1 MMGLNDTPKGE
12 RLHIAIFGR
21 RNVGKS
27 SLINAITGQELSIVS
42 DVLGTTTDPVYKA
55 MELLPLGAVMMIDT
69 PGLDDEG
76 ELGILRVKKAKR
88 VLNKADI
95 AIVVLDASKIYED
108 MDWQIEKELLSIIEE
123 KKLPYLI
130 VVNKMDLC
138 LDLGQVSAF
147 FEKELSKEI
156 DSKKVLYVSMKKKDG
171 IEELKNKISELVPQ
185 EEDKPLVRDL
195 LNPSDFVVLVVP
207 IDKAAPKGRLI
218 LPQQQTIRDILNANA
233 ISIVTKETELKET
246 LKSLG
251 KKPKM
256 VITDSQVFKRVAMDT
271 PEDILLTSFSVLF
284 ARYKGELGQFVDGI
298 RAIQSL
304 KNGDR
309 ILMAEGCT
317 HKRQCGDIG
326 TEKIPRWLMDFSGKE
341 LIFETSSGNEFPEDL
356 SPYKLIVHCGGCML
370 NRRDMQQRLRQVQ
383 EEKKSIVNY
392 GILIAYMNGILERGL
407 AVFDGIY

>member
-1 MMGLNDTPKGE
+1 MGLNDTPKGE

-55 MELLPLGAVMMIDT
+55 MELLPLGPVMMVDT

-76 ELGILRVKKAKR
+76 ELGILRVKKAKM

-95 AIVVLDASKIYED
+95 AIVVLDASKTYED

-138 LDLGQVSAF
+138 QDIGQVSAF

-156 DSKKVLYVSMKKKDG
+156 DSKKVLYVSTEKKEG
-171 IEELKNKISELVPQ
+171 IEALKNKISELVPQ

-246 LKSLG
+246 LKNLG

-271 PEDILLTSFSVLF
+271 PEDIPLTSFSVLF

-304 KNGDR
+304 KDGDR

-326 TEKIPRWLMDFSGKE
+326 TEKIPRWLMEFAGKE

-370 NRRDMQQRLRQVQ
+370 NRREMQYRLKQAKDW
-383 EEKKSIVNY
+383 EKSIVNY
-392 GILIAYMNGILERGL
+392 GILIAYMNGILERSL
-407 AVFDGIY
+407 ELFKEKE

>member
-1 MMGLNDTPKGE
+1 MGLNDTPKGE

-55 MELLPLGAVMMIDT
+55 MELLPLGPVMMIDT

-95 AIVVLDASKIYED
+95 AIVVLDASKTYED

-138 LDLGQVSAF
+138 QDIGQVSAF

-156 DSKKVLYVSMKKKDG
+156 DSKKVLYVSTEKKEG

-246 LKSLG
+246 LKNLG

-271 PEDILLTSFSVLF
+271 PEDIPLTSFSVLF

-304 KNGDR
+304 KDGDR

-326 TEKIPRWLMDFSGKE
+326 TEKIPRWLMEFSGKE

-370 NRRDMQQRLRQVQ
+370 TRRDMQQRLRQAQ

-392 GILIAYMNGILERGL
+392 GILIAYMNGILERSL
-407 AVFDGIY
+407 ELFKEKE

>member
-1 MMGLNDTPKGE
+1 MGLNDTPKGE
-12 RLHIAIFGR
+12 RLHIAVFGR

-55 MELLPLGAVMMIDT
+55 MELLPLGPVMMVDT

-95 AIVVLDASKIYED
+95 AIVVLDASKTYED

-138 LDLGQVSAF
+138 QDIGQVSAF
-147 FEKELSKEI
+147 FEKELSKGI
-156 DSKKVLYVSMKKKDG
+156 DSKKVLYVSTEKKEG

-246 LKSLG
+246 LLNLG

-271 PEDILLTSFSVLF
+271 PEDIPLTSFSVLF
-284 ARYKGELGQFVDGI
+284 ARYKGELGQFVDGL
-298 RAIQSL
+298 RTIQSL
-304 KNGDR
+304 KDGDR

-326 TEKIPRWLMDFSGKE
+326 TEKIPRWLVEFTGKE

-370 NRRDMQQRLRQVQ
+370 TRRDMQQRLRQAQ

-392 GILIAYMNGILERGL
+392 GILIAYMNGILERSL
-407 AVFDGIY
+407 ELFKEKE

>member
-1 MMGLNDTPKGE
+1 MGLNDTPKGE

-55 MELLPLGAVMMIDT
+55 MELLPLGPVMMVDT

-76 ELGILRVKKAKR
+76 ELGILRVKKAKM
-88 VLNKADI
+88 VLNKVDI
-95 AIVVLDASKIYED
+95 AIVVLDASKTYED

-123 KKLPYLI
+123 KKLPYLL

-138 LDLGQVSAF
+138 QDIGQVSAF

-156 DSKKVLYVSMKKKDG
+156 DSKKVLYVSTEKMEG

-246 LKSLG
+246 LLSLG

-271 PEDILLTSFSVLF
+271 PEDIPLTSFSVLF

-304 KNGDR
+304 KDGDR

-326 TEKIPRWLMDFSGKE
+326 TEKIPRWLMGFTGKE

-370 NRRDMQQRLRQVQ
+370 NRRDMQQRLRQAQ

-392 GILIAYMNGILERGL
+392 GILIAYMNGILERSL
-407 AVFDGIY
+407 DVFNSIC

>member
-1 MMGLNDTPKGE
+1 MGLNDTPKGE
-12 RLHIAIFGR
+12 RLHIAVFGR

-55 MELLPLGAVMMIDT
+55 MELLPIGPVMMIDT

-76 ELGILRVKKAKR
+76 KLGTLRVKKAKM
-88 VLNKADI
+88 VLNKTDI
-95 AIVVLDASKIYED
+95 AIVVLDASRITEEI
-108 MDWQIEKELLSIIEE
+108 DWQIEKELLLYIEE
-123 KKLPYLI
+123 KELPYLI
-130 VVNKMDLC
+130 VVNKIDVC
-138 LDLGQVSAF
+138 LDIGQVSSALKKGLTS
-147 FEKELSKEI
+147 EKYANN
-156 DSKKVLYVSMKKKDG
+156 VLYLSTEKTEGV
-171 IEELKNKISELVPQ
+171 EVLKQKIGDLAPK

-218 LPQQQTIRDILNANA
+218 LPQQQTIRDILNADA

-246 LKSLG
+246 LLSLG

-256 VITDSQVFKRVAMDT
+256 VITDSQVFKRVAMDM
-271 PEDILLTSFSVLF
+271 PEEIPLTSFSVLF

-298 RAIQSL
+298 RIIQSL
-304 KNGDR
+304 EDGDR

-326 TEKIPRWLMDFSGKE
+326 TEKIPRWLFAFTGKE
-341 LIFETSSGNEFPEDL
+341 LVFETCSGNEFPEDL
-356 SPYKLIVHCGGCML
+356 SKYKLIVHCGGCML
-370 NRRDMQQRLRQVQ
+370 NRREMQYRLKQAKDW
-383 EEKKSIVNY
+383 KKGIVNY
-392 GILIAYMNGILERGL
+392 GILIAYMNGILERSL
-407 AVFDGIY
+407 ELFKEKK